1 MLSAVLTP
9 GAACQD
15 FKTSQLENG
24 RVAKAYREKG
34 LLVQE
39 LVLSKG
45 LDTASLNIF
54 LRVFKHEKKMEIWAS
69 DSIRDTFLLLKEY
82 RVCRISGKEGPKRRQ
97 GDHQVPEGL
106 YHIEIFNP
114 WSSFHLSLGINYPNA
129 SDRVLSNRW
138 NPGGG
143 IYIHGA
149 CVTIGCIPMTDEL
162 IKEIYIFAVEAC
174 NNGQE
179 HIPVHIFP
187 AHMKGEGFRELKA
200 EHHENESLLL
210 FWENL
215 KEAFLYFETNKIPPP
230 FTVNADGTYCIQ

>member
-1 MLSAVLTP
+1 MIPVAS
-9 GAACQD
+9 GQD
-15 FKTSQLENG
+15 FKASQMENG
-24 RVAKAYREKG
+24 RVAKAYRDKG
-34 LLVQE
+34 MLVKE
-39 LVLSKG
+39 LILAKG

-54 LRVFKHEKKMEIWAS
+54 LRVFKQEKKMEVWAS

-82 RVCRISGKEGPKRRQ
+82 RICRISGEEGPKRRQ

-106 YHIEIFNP
+106 YQIAIFNP
-114 WSSFHLSLGINYPNA
+114 WSNFHLSLGINYPNA

-162 IKEIYIFAVEAC
+162 IKEIYILAVEAR
-174 NNGQE
+174 NNGQQDL
-179 HIPVHIFP
+179 PVHIFP
-187 AHMKGEGFRELKA
+187 ARMKGEGFRELK
-200 EHHENESLLL
+200 EKHRKNGSLLL

-230 FTVNADGTYCIQ
+230 FTVNTDGTYCIR